1 MSSRRQRAERRRQEL
16 ENPQY
21 GWIWKPLAVL
31 LVLAVMVAVGLGIWW
46 SLAPSRFDVET
57 ATQEQRI
64 SAAPAARG
72 TVTVATLATLIDTL
86 QDKPGGYLRNDLMPP
101 GLLLDNMPSWETG
114 VLVQARLMAASLADF
129 DPGAGE
135 SVNTL
140 IAALEQDADDW
151 LAPSMEDHLAQAGN
165 SARAY
170 LARFDDGVG
179 ASFVDQGQGLALYLD
194 AVRQQ
199 LASLRERLSST
210 VSDSE
215 RLKELGIEVAQDSRV
230 PWYRVDNVFHE
241 TRGQTWALGHLLEA
255 LERDQADLIASAGLG
270 DSYARALAE
279 IERMQR
285 QFWSPVVLRGSGLGI
300 FANYPLTMAHH
311 LSRLDG
317 ALASL
322 IDGLGGANAAPEAA
336 TPPVTEVTRSPDDE
350 EAAESAGVE
359 QSDEKSDEQ
368 GGQQGAEANSGEQ
381 GAEANS
387 DEQGDEQSAE
397 ANSDEQGANQQQPA
411 EQSAE

>member
-31 LVLAVMVAVGLGIWW
+31 LVLAVMVAVGLGVWW

-114 VLVQARLMAASLADF
+114 VLVQARLMAASLGDF

-151 LAPSMEDHLAQAGN
+151 LAPSMEDHLAQAGAA
-165 SARAY
+165 ARAY
-170 LARFDDGVG
+170 LVRFDDGGG

-215 RLKELGIEVAQDSRV
+215 RLKELGIEVAEGSHV

-270 DSYARALAE
+270 NSYTRALAE

-322 IDGLGGANAAPEAA
+322 IDGLGGAEAAQEAA
-336 TPPVTEVTRSPDDE
+336 TPPVTEVTRSEDD
-350 EAAESAGVE
+350 ASAGG
-359 QSDEKSDEQ
+359 EKSDEQ
-368 GGQQGAEANSGEQ
+368 GGQQSDEQGGQQSDEQGGQQGDEQGGQQSDEQ
-381 GAEANS
+381 GAEASNG
-387 DEQGDEQSAE
+387 EQDT
-397 ANSDEQGANQQQPA
+397 NQQQPA
-411 EQSAE
+411 EQSADE